1 MPLPLRDVLYGLDV
15 LTVESDTLMLSLMND
30 NYVIDI
36 VQLSGI
42 YGSKPLSPRTRFVY
56 IARKQGLFS
65 LSVYRKQGLFSLPL
79 NLPQKYKG

>member
-1 MPLPLRDVLYGLDV
+1 M

-42 YGSKPLSPRTRFVY
+42 YGSKPPSPRVTARGRGLFTLLESTRFVFSTVKFT
-56 IARKQGLFS
+56 AEVQGLALA
-65 LSVYRKQGLFSLPL
+65 LS
-79 NLPQKYKG
+79 

>member
-1 MPLPLRDVLYGLDV
+1 M

-42 YGSKPLSPRTRFVY
+42 YGSKPPSPRAT
-56 IARKQGLFS
+56 ARGRGLFTLLES
-65 LSVYRKQGLFSLPL
+65 KDCFLFLCTESKVCFLYR
-79 NLPQKYKG
+79 